1 MASALCD
8 AFKTRSP
15 PVCKDLSN
23 IMPEEID
30 NISEILNEN
39 KRGFFSKH
47 FYLLVA
53 VVILFGLLSI
63 YSLHLF
69 FRRYIREQ
77 LNNDMSVENI
87 MDQYGEY
94 ISVRED
100 AHSPRK

>member
-15 PVCKDLSN
+15 PSCKDLSN
-23 IMPEEID
+23 IMPVELD
-30 NISEILNEN
+30 NLSVILEEN
-39 KRGFFSKH
+39 KRGFFSNH
-47 FYLLVA
+47 FYLFVFI
-53 VVILFGLLSI
+53 VVFFGLISI
-63 YSLHLF
+63 YSLHLL

-94 ISVRED
+94 ISVREG
-100 AHSPRK
+100 ALSPRK

>member
-1 MASALCD
+1 MASAICD

-15 PVCKDLSN
+15 PSCKDLSN
-23 IMPEEID
+23 IMPKEIG
-30 NISEILNEN
+30 NISGILEEN
-39 KRGFFSKH
+39 KRGFFSRH
-47 FYLLVA
+47 FYLLVVA
-53 VVILFGLLSI
+53 VIIFGVFTI

-77 LNNDMSVENI
+77 LDNDMSVENI
-87 MDQYGEY
+87 IDQYGEY